1 MVHSIWVGIV
11 GEGAADLDGPD
22 LALHA
27 GGVGRVEFEVC
38 GFLEVAEA
46 HVSGLG
52 YNQYANEVE

>member
-27 GGVGRVEFEVC
+27 GGVEV
-38 GFLEVAEA
+38 GVGEFLEVAQA

-52 YNQYANEVE
+52 YNQCANEVE